1 MSKFEKSE
9 DPRKEK
15 NNIKWIGHLKHL
27 LVLILLVEKKRKIR
41 KGPIK
46 HYRKNTVSFKGF
58 QLLSHPIAL
67 GSLKTNEVIG

>member
-15 NNIKWIGHLKHL
+15 NKIKWIGYLKHL
-27 LVLILLVEKKRKIR
+27 LVLILLVENKRKIR

-46 HYRKNTVSFKGF
+46 HYRKT
-58 QLLSHPIAL
+58 LLL
-67 GSLKTNEVIG
+67 LKVFNS